1 MKLYTIKR
9 REWLI
14 QVLAKF
20 VIFPSI
26 PITFIEVKGIKCCSP
41 SYWCGGSVLGRLILT
56 VFHYFTPMVFIV
68 SSATSVRTQR
78 AVKAIP
84 RDEAAPHCQNFTLEG
99 LVFEG
104 TDFCLLL
111 FLLTFPFLSSLSFLM
126 FLHRISCYPE
136 TNPSWILFF
145 FPGAVVSLRNS
156 LHFIPLPM
164 LSSWVP
170 ATTWRLG

>member
-1 MKLYTIKR
+1 MKLHKINR
-9 REWLI
+9 REWLFQI
-14 QVLAKF
+14 LAKF
-20 VIFPSI
+20 VLLPSI
-26 PITFIEVKGIKCCSP
+26 SITFIEVKSIKSCSP
-41 SYWCGGSVLGRLILT
+41 SYWCGSVLGELILT

-111 FLLTFPFLSSLSFLM
+111 FLLTFPFLSPLSFLM

-136 TNPSWILFF
+136 TNPS
-145 FPGAVVSLRNS
+145 
-156 LHFIPLPM
+156 
-164 LSSWVP
+164 
-170 ATTWRLG
+170 

>member
-1 MKLYTIKR
+1 MHKIIR
-9 REWLI
+9 REWLFQI
-14 QVLAKF
+14 LSKYVL
-20 VIFPSI
+20 FPSVS
-26 PITFIEVKGIKCCSP
+26 ITFTGVEGTKCRSP
-41 SYWCGGSVLGRLILT
+41 SYWCGSVLGELILT

-111 FLLTFPFLSSLSFLM
+111 FLSSFLFLSSLSFLM

-136 TNPSWILFF
+136 TNPL
-145 FPGAVVSLRNS
+145 
-156 LHFIPLPM
+156 
-164 LSSWVP
+164 
-170 ATTWRLG
+170 